1 MMNSMD
7 KNKNK
12 YERSITSLITAIL
25 LIIAV
30 WSIISFS
37 KNNDLIFPSVGKIL
51 SAAGN
56 IISSRNFIKIMCF
69 DLLRIMIAVMG
80 SFIIALII
88 TFIYIYKK
96 STFAFFKVYLGYFK
110 AVPVV
115 ALSIFIWL
123 IFPSSVAPVIITF
136 AVAVP
141 IVTYGLVAAIDRMD
155 SVLLDDLKMLNISK
169 FQTITKVYIPYLAP
183 FVLMTFMQAFGLSF
197 KVMITSEYICQTNS
211 SIGKTLYNAR
221 SNLDMDELLAW
232 SIIIVLAVVAVE
244 ALFKFI
250 NKRYLT
256 S

>member
-1 MMNSMD
+1 
-7 KNKNK
+7 
-12 YERSITSLITAIL
+12 
-25 LIIAV
+25 
-30 WSIISFS
+30 
-37 KNNDLIFPSVGKIL
+37 
-51 SAAGN
+51 
-56 IISSRNFIKIMCF
+56 
-69 DLLRIMIAVMG
+69 
-80 SFIIALII
+80 
-88 TFIYIYKK
+88 
-96 STFAFFKVYLGYFK
+96 
-110 AVPVV
+110 
-115 ALSIFIWL
+115 
-123 IFPSSVAPVIITF
+123 
-136 AVAVP
+136 
-141 IVTYGLVAAIDRMD
+141 MD

-169 FQTITKVYIPYLAP
+169 FQTITKVYIPLAP